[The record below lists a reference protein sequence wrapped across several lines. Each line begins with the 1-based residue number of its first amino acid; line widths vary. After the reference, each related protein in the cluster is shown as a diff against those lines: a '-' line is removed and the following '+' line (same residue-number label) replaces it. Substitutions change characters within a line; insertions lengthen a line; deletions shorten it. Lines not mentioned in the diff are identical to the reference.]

1 MVENALIPLQQSS
14 EPAAKQHRDSN
25 EMTMRKKPMSTL
37 TTLKSTFNAALFS
50 SLIGLTSASVTAAE
64 SVPMSAA
71 QRAELAKVAPGLNI
85 TPDMAKKLRATA
97 YDQSLSIDERI
108 EAIRQI
114 AGYPSSGE
122 PIKRTVCIWDIIG
135 RSGPVFTAAQ
145 DQKVRM
151 LKYGVDVT
159 MIPYTSESI
168 VVDDLKAGVCD
179 AALISGLRARL
190 FNRFTGTVDSVGGL
204 PSAKHMR
211 IMLQV
216 LANPKNADKMADN
229 NYVVM
234 GIAPAGGAYIFVN
247 DKSITSLSKAAGK
260 KVAVLDYDPTQ
271 ARMVAQ
277 VGATP
282 ISSDIVSAPNKFNN
296 GVVDVLAAPL
306 IAYEPL
312 ELYKGMGNNG
322 GVINYPLAQITM
334 QLIGRSDKF
343 PNEIAQLVREE
354 FYGNYDMIMGRINA
368 EAAKVPDKWWIEIP
382 EEDKTEYE
390 QMMMDA
396 RIQLRDENYYDGDML
411 TLQRKIRCKL
421 DQARAECSNPKE

>member
-1 MVENALIPLQQSS
+1 M
-14 EPAAKQHRDSN
+14 H
-25 EMTMRKKPMSTL
+25 ML
-37 TTLKSTFNAALFS
+37 TTLRSALNVAALTG
-50 SLIGLTSASVTAAE
+50 ILTATATNAMAAE
-64 SVPMSAA
+64 GVAMSDA

-85 TPDMAKKLRATA
+85 TPKMANDLRAAA
-97 YDQSLSIDERI
+97 YDQSLSIEERI
-108 EAIRQI
+108 AAIRQI
-114 AGYPSSGE
+114 AGNPSGE

-135 RSGPVFTAAQ
+135 RAGPVFTAAQ

-151 LKYGVDVT
+151 LEYGVDVT
-159 MIPYTSESI
+159 MVPYTSESI
-168 VVDDLKAGVCD
+168 VVDDLKAGICD

-204 PSAKHMR
+204 PSAAHMR

-216 LANPKNADKMADN
+216 LASPKSADKMEEN

-247 DKSITSLSKAAGK
+247 DRSITSLSKAAGK

-334 QLIGRSDKF
+334 QLIGRSDRF
-343 PNEIAQLVREE
+343 PNEIAQLVREAFFE
-354 FYGNYDMIMGRINA
+354 SYDQIMARIDA
-368 EAAKVPDKWWIEIP
+368 EAAKVPAKWWIEIP
-382 EEDKTEYE
+382 EGDKSEYE
-390 QMMMDA
+390 QMMMEA
-396 RIQLRDENYYDGDML
+396 RVQLRDENYYDGDML

-421 DQARAECSNPKE
+421 DQARAECSAPKE

>member
-1 MVENALIPLQQSS
+1 MHI
-14 EPAAKQHRDSN
+14 
-25 EMTMRKKPMSTL
+25 
-37 TTLKSTFNAALFS
+37 LKT
-50 SLIGLTSASVTAAE
+50 LTSAVSVTTLTCVVTVAALVTTGTASAE
-64 SVPMSAA
+64 SVEMSAA

-85 TPDMAKKLRATA
+85 TAQMAKDLRATA
-97 YDQSLSIDERI
+97 YDQSLSIDERVA
-108 EAIRQI
+108 AIRRI
-114 AGYPSSGE
+114 AGYPSGE
-122 PIKRTVCIWDIIG
+122 AIKRTVCIWDIVG

-190 FNRFTGTVDSVGGL
+190 FNRFTGTVDAVGAL
-204 PSAKHMR
+204 PSAAHMR
-211 IMLQV
+211 ILLQV
-216 LANPKNADKMADN
+216 LASPKSADKMADN

-247 DKSITSLSKAAGK
+247 DRSITSLSKAAGK

-312 ELYKGMGNNG
+312 ELYKGMGDNG
-322 GVINYPLAQITM
+322 GVINYPLAQISM

-343 PNEIAQLVREE
+343 PNEIAQLVREA
-354 FYGNYDMIMGRINA
+354 FYEGYDQIMTRIDA
-368 EAAKVPDKWWIEIP
+368 EAAKVPSKWWIEIP
-382 EEDKTEYE
+382 EEDKSEYE
-390 QMMMDA
+390 QMMMEA
-396 RIQLRDENYYDGDML
+396 RIQLRDEDYYDGEML

>member
-1 MVENALIPLQQSS
+1 MHML
-14 EPAAKQHRDSN
+14 
-25 EMTMRKKPMSTL
+25 STL
-37 TTLKSTFNAALFS
+37 RSAFNTAALVS
-50 SLIGLTSASVTAAE
+50 IITAVLPSTATAE
-64 SVPMSAA
+64 SVTMSAA

-85 TPDMAKKLRATA
+85 TPAMAKDLRATA

-108 EAIRQI
+108 TAIRRI
-114 AGYPSSGE
+114 AGYPSGE
-122 PIKRTVCIWDIIG
+122 PIKRTVCIWDIVG

-151 LKYGVDVT
+151 LQYGVDVT
-159 MIPYTSESI
+159 MVPYTSESI
-168 VVDDLKAGVCD
+168 VVDDLKAGICD

-204 PSAKHMR
+204 PSAAHMR

-216 LANPKNADKMADN
+216 LASPKSADKMVDN

-247 DKSITSLSKAAGK
+247 DKNITSLSKAAGK

-343 PNEIAQLVREE
+343 PNEIAQLVREA
-354 FYGNYDMIMGRINA
+354 FFQSYDQIMARINA
-368 EAAKVPDKWWIEIP
+368 EAAKVPAKWWIEIP
-382 EEDKTEYE
+382 EADKGEYE
-390 QMMMDA
+390 QMMMEA
-396 RIQLRDENYYDGDML
+396 RVQLRDENYYDGEML

-421 DQARAECSNPKE
+421 DQARAECSAPKE

>member
-1 MVENALIPLQQSS
+1 MHML
-14 EPAAKQHRDSN
+14 
-25 EMTMRKKPMSTL
+25 STL
-37 TTLKSTFNAALFS
+37 RSAFNTAALVS
-50 SLIGLTSASVTAAE
+50 IITAVLPSAATAE
-64 SVPMSAA
+64 SVTMSAA

-85 TPDMAKKLRATA
+85 TPAMAKDLRATA

-108 EAIRQI
+108 TAIRRI
-114 AGYPSSGE
+114 AGYPSGE
-122 PIKRTVCIWDIIG
+122 PIKRTVCIWDIVG

-151 LKYGVDVT
+151 LQYGVDVT
-159 MIPYTSESI
+159 MVPYTSESI
-168 VVDDLKAGVCD
+168 VVDDLKAGICD

-204 PSAKHMR
+204 PSAAHMR

-216 LANPKNADKMADN
+216 LASPKSADKMVDN

-343 PNEIAQLVREE
+343 PNEIAQLVREA
-354 FYGNYDMIMGRINA
+354 FFQSYDQIMARINA
-368 EAAKVPDKWWIEIP
+368 EAAKVPAKWWIEIP
-382 EEDKTEYE
+382 EADKGEYE
-390 QMMMDA
+390 QMMMEA
-396 RIQLRDENYYDGDML
+396 RVQLRDENYYDGEML

-421 DQARAECSNPKE
+421 DQARAECSAPKE

>member
-1 MVENALIPLQQSS
+1 M
-14 EPAAKQHRDSN
+14 H
-25 EMTMRKKPMSTL
+25 M
-37 TTLKSTFNAALFS
+37 LKT
-50 SLIGLTSASVTAAE
+50 LTSAVSVTALTCVVTVAALVTTGTASAE
-64 SVPMSAA
+64 SVEMSAA

-85 TPDMAKKLRATA
+85 TAQMAKDLRATA
-97 YDQSLSIDERI
+97 YDQSLSIDERVA
-108 EAIRQI
+108 AIRRI
-114 AGYPSSGE
+114 AGYPSGE
-122 PIKRTVCIWDIIG
+122 AIKRTVCIWDIVG

-204 PSAKHMR
+204 PSAAHMR
-211 IMLQV
+211 ILLQV
-216 LANPKNADKMADN
+216 LASPKSADKMADN

-247 DKSITSLSKAAGK
+247 DRSITSLSKAAGK

-322 GVINYPLAQITM
+322 GVINYPLAQISM

-343 PNEIAQLVREE
+343 PNEIAQLVREA
-354 FYGNYDMIMGRINA
+354 FYEGYDQIMTRINA
-368 EAAKVPDKWWIEIP
+368 EATKVPAKWWIEIP
-382 EEDKTEYE
+382 EEDKSEYE
-390 QMMMDA
+390 QMMMEA
-396 RIQLRDENYYDGDML
+396 RIQLRDEGYYDGEML

>member
-1 MVENALIPLQQSS
+1 MHLL
-14 EPAAKQHRDSN
+14 K
-25 EMTMRKKPMSTL
+25 TL
-37 TTLKSTFNAALFS
+37 NSAFSATTLACIVIAATASTA
-50 SLIGLTSASVTAAE
+50 AAE
-64 SVPMSAA
+64 SVAMSAA
-71 QRAELAKVAPGLNI
+71 QRAKLAKVAPGLNI
-85 TPDMAKKLRATA
+85 TPEIAKDLRATA
-97 YDQSLSIDERI
+97 YDQALSIDERMA
-108 EAIRQI
+108 AIRRI
-114 AGYPSSGE
+114 AGYSSDE
-122 PIKRTVCIWDIIG
+122 TIKRTVCIWDIIG
-135 RSGPVFTAAQ
+135 RAGPVFTAAL

-159 MIPYTSESI
+159 MVPYTSESI
-168 VVDDLKAGVCD
+168 VVDDLKAGICD

-190 FNRFTGTVDSVGGL
+190 FNRFTGTVDSIGGL
-204 PSAKHMR
+204 PSAEHMR
-211 IMLQV
+211 ILLQV
-216 LANPKNADKMADN
+216 LASPKSADKMTDN
-229 NYVVM
+229 HYVIM

-247 DKSITSLSKAAGK
+247 DRSITSLSKAAGK

-277 VGATP
+277 IGATP

-322 GVINYPLAQITM
+322 GVINYPLAQISM

-343 PNEIAQLVREE
+343 SNELAQLVREAVYE
-354 FYGNYDMIMGRINA
+354 GYDQIMARINA
-368 EAAKVPDKWWIEIP
+368 EAAKVPAKWWIEIP
-382 EEDKTEYE
+382 EKDKGEYE
-390 QMMMDA
+390 QMMMEA
-396 RIQLRDENYYDGDML
+396 RIQLRDENYYDGAML